1 MRSNGV
7 VRFSTRLAAAATAVA
22 AVLLAPAL
30 AATPQKGGT
39 IVVALPNPI
48 VAADPA
54 FSYGFVTNPV
64 VTNMAE
70 GLLKFGPGEQVE
82 PNLASSVDHPDALT
96 YIYHL
101 RTDVTFWDGT
111 PMTADDVV
119 FSMQRYMDPKTAS
132 YVAWMYGSVKSIEK
146 VDASTVKVTLSKP
159 DALWQYVPATTA
171 GDVIEKAYFEAH
183 KDNFGKPGGG
193 LMATGPFELAKWSQG
208 QEIVLKRNPHY
219 WDASSGGP
227 YLDEIDYKIIPEST
241 TSVVGLK
248 TGEVG
253 AMFNVPV
260 NLISV
265 IQKMSNV
272 QLQLASSYFVDAI
285 AFNTQHKPFDDVKVR
300 QALYYAFN
308 EAQFIKSVIKDAGDA
323 AKATPVPPALWVF
336 EKAAWSAAWDKIPD
350 YSYDLAK
357 AKALL
362 AQSSVPNGFTATM
375 ETDSNNVRLNSA
387 LTLQAGAKAIGI
399 TLNINKVP
407 GKQLETDFFNGKRP
421 YDIIIDAWSTD
432 FPDPAGNL
440 QPVFASQYAGD
451 GGSNIANYKNPTLD
465 KLLSEQNALS
475 DPAARTA
482 LMIQAQDVI
491 THDVP
496 WINTDYPKVIF
507 VMGKKYAGYQIQPL
521 WYWDAWAKDVY
532 TVK

>member
-1 MRSNGV
+1 MHSTFVARRVATLATLVAIAAMALLGV
-7 VRFSTRLAAAATAVA
+7 ASAAS
-22 AVLLAPAL
+22 P
-30 AATPQKGGT
+30 KMGGT

-70 GLLKFGPGEQVE
+70 GLLKFGPGEQIQ

-101 RTDVTFWDGT
+101 RKDVTFWDGN

-146 VDASTVKVTLSKP
+146 VDDYTVKVTLKSP

-183 KDNFGKPGGG
+183 QDNFGKPGGG
-193 LMATGPFELAKWSQG
+193 LMATGPFELAKWAQG

-219 WDASSGGP
+219 WNASAGGP

-265 IQKMSNV
+265 IQKMNNV
-272 QLQLASSYFVDAI
+272 GLQLASSYFVDAM
-285 AFNTQHKPFDDVKVR
+285 AFNTQHKPFDDPKVR

-308 EAQFIKSVIKDAGDA
+308 EAQFIKSVIKDAGDP

-336 EKAAWSAAWDKIPD
+336 EKDQWAAAWDKIPD
-350 YSYDLAK
+350 YSYNLEK

-362 AQSSVPNGFTATM
+362 AQSTVPNGFTATM
-375 ETDSNNVRLNSA
+375 EVDSNNVRLNSA
-387 LTLQAGAKAIGI
+387 LTLQAGAKAIGV
-399 TLNINKVP
+399 TLNIDKVP

-440 QPVFASQYAGD
+440 QPVFASQYVGD
-451 GGSNIANYKNPTLD
+451 GGSNIANYVNPALD
-465 KLLSEQNALS
+465 KLLSDQNALS
-475 DPAARTA
+475 DPAKRTA
-482 LMIQAQDVI
+482 LMIQAQDII
-491 THDVP
+491 THEVP

-507 VMGKKYAGYQIQPL
+507 VMAKKYAGYNIQPL

-532 TVK
+532 EVQ